1 MVCKKR
7 EIKLIPLRLN
17 NLKEFYN
24 LQKKSGESLWGK
36 ESLVHFL
43 KKGSGSGL
51 ILCKGTLKIGY
62 VLARKIQNDLEI
74 ISLGVLPDYRRMG
87 LGSILFKEMEKC
99 IISGKRAK
107 LFLEVNNNNKR
118 AKGFYK
124 SMGLKEIRVL
134 EKYYKTN
141 GGYEDGLALSK
152 VYI

>member
-141 GGYEDGLALSK
+141 DGYEDALMLSK

>member
-17 NLKEFYN
+17 NLKEIYN
-24 LQKKSGESLWGK
+24 LQEKSGESLWGK

-51 ILCKGTLKIGY
+51 ILHKGTLKIGY
-62 VLARKIQNDLEI
+62 VLARKIHNDLEI

-107 LFLEVNNNNKR
+107 LFLEVNNNNKK

-124 SMGLKEIRVL
+124 SMGLREIRVL
-134 EKYYKTN
+134 QKYYKTN
-141 GGYEDGLALSK
+141 DGYEDGLMLSK

>member
-17 NLKEFYN
+17 NLKEIYN
-24 LQKKSGESLWGK
+24 LQEKSGESLWGK

-51 ILCKGTLKIGY
+51 ILHKGTLKIGY
-62 VLARKIQNDLEI
+62 VLARKIHNDLEI

-87 LGSILFKEMEKC
+87 LGSILFKEMETC
-99 IISGKRAK
+99 ILSGKRAK
-107 LFLEVNNNNKR
+107 LFLEVNNNNKK

-134 EKYYKTN
+134 EKYYNTN